1 MKELDP
7 KVPVAVVTGGNRG
20 IGFEICRGLAGK
32 GLTVIL
38 TSRDERVGTEAC
50 EALRDEGLEVHY
62 HQLDVTD
69 RESISNLA
77 QWIKENFS
85 RLDVLVNNAAI
96 SIDGRLGVFEVEEG
110 TVRQTMEA
118 NLFGPLWMTQGLL
131 PLIRENGYGRIVNVS
146 SRMGQLDSMGRGDPA
161 YRLSKASLNA
171 LTVLMARELMGVD
184 ILVNAMCPGWVRTDM
199 GGSSAPRSVEEG
211 ADTVLWLATLP
222 EGGPQGKYFHDREEI
237 PW

>member
-7 KVPVAVVTGGNRG
+7 KKPVAVVTGGNRG
-20 IGFEICRGLAGK
+20 IGFEICRGLAEK

-38 TSRDERVGTEAC
+38 TSRDERKEMEAC
-50 EALRDEGLEVHY
+50 EALRAEGLEVHD

-69 RESISNLA
+69 LESIRNLA
-77 QWIKENFS
+77 KWIKENFS
-85 RLDVLVNNAAI
+85 RLDVLINNAGI
-96 SIDGRLGVFEVEEG
+96 SIDGRLSVFEVDEE
-110 TVRQTMEA
+110 TMRATMET
-118 NLFGPLWMTQGLL
+118 NLFGPLWVTQELL

-146 SRMGQLDSMGRGDPA
+146 SRMGQLASMGRGDPA

-171 LTVLMARELMGVD
+171 LTVIMSRELVGAD

-199 GGSSAPRSVEEG
+199 GGSAAPRSVEQG
-211 ADTVLWLATLP
+211 ADTAIWLATLP
-222 EGGPQGKYFHDREEI
+222 KGGPQGKYFRDREEI